1 VQTFSATMPE
11 EDAASII
18 EPIGLLTYVL
28 SYDDLLT
35 DRAARLP
42 PLTPGRRSLELRR
55 ATGKGPNRFEDG
67 ALLIPDPYMSGRHAR
82 LTREGGEDAIE
93 DLGST
98 HGTFVN
104 GEAVNAPRALRDG
117 DLIEVGRSLLCY
129 RRVDARLVVRIGD
142 IDIEMGPTRT
152 LCPELAATVLELNR
166 VAPTD
171 QPVLVLAETGAGKE
185 IAARHVHEKSGRS
198 GPFVAIDCGAIPAHL
213 VESELF
219 GHRRGAFSG
228 ASEERKGRIRSAE
241 GGTVFLDEIGNMP
254 EQAQASL
261 LRVIQEREVTPVGA
275 DSGRKVDVRWV
286 SATNVDIFAEDARF
300 RADLRARLAG
310 YVARLP
316 PLRGR
321 REDLGILS
329 AHLLAKGSVT
339 RAAISKQAARQL
351 FGSELAGN
359 VRELERTLARAAVLA
374 GGERI
379 EAQHLGSMAVEAR
392 PSIDE
397 GPKADAAASAPS
409 SDKLEAKR
417 RKRPDRQQILDA
429 LERSGGVQ
437 GQAARLLGVHERQL
451 TRWMDALEIPRA
463 RGKTRHE

>member
-1 VQTFSATMPE
+1 VQTFSATLPE
-11 EDAASII
+11 EEAASII

-28 SYDDLLT
+28 FYDDLLT

-42 PLTPGRRSLELRR
+42 PLTRARPALELRR
-55 ATGKGPNRFEDG
+55 AAGEGPSRFEG
-67 ALLIPDPYMSGRHAR
+67 AALLIPDPYMSGRHALVAR
-82 LTREGGEDAIE
+82 RDGGEDAIE

-104 GEAVNAPRALRDG
+104 GEAVNGSRALRDG

-129 RRVDARLVVRIGD
+129 RRLDARLLIQAGEGGV
-142 IDIEMGPTRT
+142 EMGPTRT
-152 LCPELAATVLELNR
+152 LCPELAATVLDLNR

-171 QPVLVLAETGAGKE
+171 QPILVLAETGAGKE

-198 GPFVAIDCGAIPAHL
+198 GPFVAIDCGAIPGHL

-219 GHRRGAFSG
+219 GHRKGAFSG

-286 SATNVDIFAEDARF
+286 SATNADIFAENARF
-300 RADLRARLAG
+300 RSDLRARLAG

-316 PLRGR
+316 PLRAR

-329 AHLLAKGSVT
+329 AHLLAKGGLT
-339 RAAISKQAARQL
+339 RAAMSKQAARQL
-351 FGSELAGN
+351 FASELSGN

-379 EAQHLGSMAVEAR
+379 EARHLGSMPGEARADVGEAPKVEA
-392 PSIDE
+392 I
-397 GPKADAAASAPS
+397 APDPA
-409 SDKLEAKR
+409 SDKPGTGR
-417 RKRPDRQQILDA
+417 RKRPEREQIINA
-429 LERSGGVQ
+429 LERAGGVQ

-451 TRWMDALEIPRA
+451 ARWMDALGIPRA
-463 RGKTRHE
+463 RGYK

>member
-1 VQTFSATMPE
+1 LTATLPE
-11 EDAASII
+11 DDAAAAL

-35 DRAARLP
+35 DRAARFP
-42 PLTPGRRSLELRR
+42 PLTRVRSVIELRR
-55 ATGKGPNRFEDG
+55 APGESPSRFEPG
-67 ALLIPDPYMSGRHAR
+67 ALLIADPYMSGRHAR
-82 LTREGGEDAIE
+82 VTRSDGEDAIE

-104 GEAVNAPRALRDG
+104 GARLNRQQALRDG

-129 RRVDARLVVRIGD
+129 RRVDVGLLIRAGEGSV
-142 IDIEMGPTRT
+142 EMGPTRT
-152 LCPELAATVLELNR
+152 LCPELAATVLDLNR

-171 QPVLVLAETGAGKE
+171 QPILVLAETGAGKE
-185 IAARHVHEKSGRS
+185 IAARHIHEKSGRT

-219 GHRRGAFSG
+219 GHRKGAFSG
-228 ASEERKGRIRSAE
+228 ALEERKGRIRSAE

-275 DSGRKVDVRWV
+275 DSGRKVNVRWV
-286 SATNVDIFAEDARF
+286 AATNADIFAENARF

-316 PLRGR
+316 PLRRR
-321 REDLGILS
+321 REDLGILA
-329 AHLLAKGSVT
+329 AHLLAKGGVT
-339 RAAISKQAARQL
+339 RAAMSKQAGRLL
-351 FGSELAGN
+351 FGSSLAGN

-379 EAQHLGSMAVEAR
+379 EDRHLGSIEGEAR
-392 PSIDE
+392 
-397 GPKADAAASAPS
+397 ADAPEAPKVAEEDPASERTGAA
-409 SDKLEAKR
+409 R
-417 RKRPDRQQILDA
+417 RKRPEREQIVEA
-429 LERSGGVQ
+429 LEKAGGVQ

-451 TRWMDALEIPRA
+451 ARWMDALGIPRA
-463 RGKTRHE
+463 RVRR